1 VVVVQIFRAWLRHR
15 WSSNQ
20 LGVLR
25 QYFCDPSS
33 AWNSF
38 CRAGPLAMPANWTTA
53 ANLTTFY
60 GEVLTGNERGA
71 AFGVDEW

>member
-1 VVVVQIFRAWLRHR
+1 
-15 WSSNQ
+15 
-20 LGVLR
+20 
-25 QYFCDPSS
+25 
-33 AWNSF
+33 
-38 CRAGPLAMPANWTTA
+38 MPANWTTA

>member
-38 CRAGPLAMPANWTTA
+38 CRAGPLAMPAN
-53 ANLTTFY
+53 